1 MTKFNPN
8 LGVSYFL
15 ITGVLLVTIFLSGRC
30 WSYQNTFGLPNMAL
44 RDKCLTIWALAGL
57 LLALSQV
64 VFIWIAFRAQPSKA
78 RTVILSIALVI
89 AVMIALFVFVLAN
102 MPS

>member
-1 MTKFNPN
+1 MTNFDRK

-15 ITGVLLVTIFLSGRC
+15 ITGVLLVTIFISGRC
-30 WSYQNTFGLPNMAL
+30 WSYQNTYGLPNIAL

-57 LLALSQV
+57 LLALSQI
-64 VFIWIAFRAQPSKA
+64 VFIWLAFRAQPGKP
-78 RTVILSIALVI
+78 RTAILSIAVVV
-89 AVMIALFVFVLAN
+89 AVMIGLFVLALLN